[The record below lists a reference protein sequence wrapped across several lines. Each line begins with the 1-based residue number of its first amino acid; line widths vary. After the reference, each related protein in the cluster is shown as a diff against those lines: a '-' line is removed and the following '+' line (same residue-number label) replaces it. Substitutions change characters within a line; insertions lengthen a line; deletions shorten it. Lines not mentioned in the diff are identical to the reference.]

1 MRKILLVMVGLWLL
15 TTPVLAQETATSSA
29 TGSAEVVT
37 EQKIPEIKT
46 DLTQPTVEV
55 KNKLEAVLFENPVG
69 ELSWKNFLRH
79 ALDSAVENGV
89 PANTAVLILL
99 FPLVV
104 AIVAA
109 ARHLIGIRGAGIL
122 TPSLLAVSFLATGIW
137 AGVALFGVILLV
149 STLARTLLKQMR
161 LQYLPRLALLLWMV
175 SGAVFLSLWGASFW
189 EFTRGIME
197 VGIFPILILMLLA
210 ETFIDIQSGRSGSEA
225 RAMILQ
231 TFVLAMFTSLILGWE
246 VVQKTVL
253 LYPELIYF
261 GVGVFDIFMG
271 KYTGLRLSEYWLF
284 KKATNDD
291 EEE

>member
-1 MRKILLVMVGLWLL
+1 MVGLWLL

>member
-1 MRKILLVMVGLWLL
+1 LLVMVGLWLL

-231 TFVLAMFTSLILGWE
+231 TFVLAMFASLILGWE

>member
-161 LQYLPRLALLLWMV
+161 LQSLPRLALLLWMV

-231 TFVLAMFTSLILGWE
+231 TFVLAMFASLILGWE

>member
-1 MRKILLVMVGLWLL
+1 MLVMVGLWLL

-231 TFVLAMFTSLILGWE
+231 TFVLAMFASLILGWE

>member
-1 MRKILLVMVGLWLL
+1 
-15 TTPVLAQETATSSA
+15 
-29 TGSAEVVT
+29 
-37 EQKIPEIKT
+37 
-46 DLTQPTVEV
+46 
-55 KNKLEAVLFENPVG
+55 
-69 ELSWKNFLRH
+69 
-79 ALDSAVENGV
+79 
-89 PANTAVLILL
+89 
-99 FPLVV
+99 
-104 AIVAA
+104 
-109 ARHLIGIRGAGIL
+109 
-122 TPSLLAVSFLATGIW
+122 
-137 AGVALFGVILLV
+137 
-149 STLARTLLKQMR
+149 
-161 LQYLPRLALLLWMV
+161 
-175 SGAVFLSLWGASFW
+175 
-189 EFTRGIME
+189 ME

-231 TFVLAMFTSLILGWE
+231 TFVLAMFASLILGWE

>member
-231 TFVLAMFTSLILGWE
+231 TFVLAMFASLILGWE